1 MATNFKHTEDGLNL
15 YREYIPKWN
24 NKIHIT
30 NSIGC
35 PSVISIKNENILLLM
50 RV

>member
-1 MATNFKHTEDGLNL
+1 MASNFKHTEDGLNL
-15 YREYIPKWN
+15 YRDLYLNGIIKYIM
-24 NKIHIT
+24 